1 MSKNISRHVST
12 PAQWHLREGEGVALD
27 VRVKHDVAVSG
38 QSVALMEVDIRN
50 APVPDRRY
58 VADMFAVR
66 AEGRS
71 IRLMFGQRR
80 LNGTEL
86 RTLLIIQMSA
96 AAVKQF
102 LLTIDQVKNPTF
114 LEIVQI
120 AGGAV
125 EQSGTVDREP
135 DQTVALSANMVLTA
149 MSGEEAAMDFYKA
162 SPFSLHAAPTRGKLA
177 LDPVVRVD
185 LPSAIALG
193 AITALRKAADGI
205 GLPTAAGVAP

>member
-1 MSKNISRHVST
+1 MTKHVSRHVST
-12 PAQWHLREGEGVALD
+12 ATQWHLREGEGVALD

-38 QSVALMEVDIRN
+38 QSVALMEVDVRN

-58 VADMFAVR
+58 VADMYAVR

-71 IRLMFGQRR
+71 FRLMFGQRR

-96 AAVKQF
+96 TAVKQF
-102 LLTIDQVKNPTF
+102 LTTVDQVKNPTF
-114 LEIVQI
+114 QEIVQVV
-120 AGGAV
+120 GAPA
-125 EQSGTVDREP
+125 EQPGVVDREP

-162 SPFSLHAAPTRGKLA
+162 SPFSLHAAPVRGKLA

-185 LPSAIALG
+185 LPSVIALG
-193 AITALRKAADGI
+193 AILELRKAADGV
-205 GLPTAAGVAP
+205 GGSSP